1 MITCYPLER
10 TWIIT
15 YNGFGGWMMRSPVLF
30 PIWCTSGQAMHA
42 SSRHSRN
49 NSDVKL
55 PGACFLFCGS
65 MHRCVLLSIHEI
77 MGYPLLDVTGLY
89 TRQPPSLQSV
99 QYEGLGSQGCAL
111 QCFFFLL
118 WALGSQFSFHHPLAH
133 VQPFLHSLYLSPT
146 LPPPLPPYIRP
157 SSFPLA
163 PMLMHFQSGCPL
175 SGRALHVH
183 QAVQS
188 PACKWAQIASHCKL
202 LEISLEGVL

>member
-1 MITCYPLER
+1 MIACYPLER

-30 PIWCTSGQAMHA
+30 PIWCISGQAMHA

-89 TRQPPSLQSV
+89 TRKPPSLQSV

-111 QCFFFLL
+111 QWGFFP
-118 WALGSQFSFHHPLAH
+118 ALSFRQSIFFPSPSCTRSAILALA
-133 VQPFLHSLYLSPT
+133 VFISHSSPSSPT
-146 LPPPLPPYIRP
+146 LY
-157 SSFPLA
+157 
-163 PMLMHFQSGCPL
+163 
-175 SGRALHVH
+175 
-183 QAVQS
+183 
-188 PACKWAQIASHCKL
+188 
-202 LEISLEGVL
+202 

>member
-1 MITCYPLER
+1 MVLGGGWCVPLCSSLYDASVDKLCMRPADIQEITAMSNCLGLVFCSVEACIDAYCYPFMRLWAIHYWMLQDCIPGSLPAYSLYSMKGLEAKA
-10 TWIIT
+10 
-15 YNGFGGWMMRSPVLF
+15 VH
-30 PIWCTSGQAMHA
+30 CSGA
-42 SSRHSRN
+42 
-49 NSDVKL
+49 
-55 PGACFLFCGS
+55 
-65 MHRCVLLSIHEI
+65 
-77 MGYPLLDVTGLY
+77 
-89 TRQPPSLQSV
+89 
-99 QYEGLGSQGCAL
+99 
-111 QCFFFLL
+111 FFLL